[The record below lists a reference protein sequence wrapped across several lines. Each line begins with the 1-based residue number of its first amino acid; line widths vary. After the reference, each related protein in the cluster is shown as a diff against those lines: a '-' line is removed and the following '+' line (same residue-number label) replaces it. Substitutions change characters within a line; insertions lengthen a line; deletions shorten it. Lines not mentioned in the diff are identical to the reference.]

1 MQQDNSSYTV
11 TSPDLMLTDDGPQIL
26 LSSTN
31 SSLITEIKS
40 LFERYINHSIVFNV
54 CSSQTNENNVAW
66 MWYVS
71 RSADIVILDL
81 DTCAWV
87 DVCAAILKE
96 DKKFHDVIYYTENK
110 KRRDLVRLLN
120 ATSTSVILYN
130 TTELDYYLKAKFDVN
145 APK

>member
-1 MQQDNSSYTV
+1 MTPDNSSYTV

-31 SSLITEIKS
+31 KTLITDMKL

-71 RSADIVILDL
+71 RTADVVILDI

-96 DKKFHDVIYYTENK
+96 DKQFHDVIYYTENA
-110 KRRDLVRLLN
+110 KRRELIRLLN

-130 TTELDYYLKAKFDVN
+130 LVELEYYLKAKFDMTI
-145 APK
+145 KQ

>member
-26 LSSTN
+26 LSST
-31 SSLITEIKS
+31 SKKLIDDIKL
-40 LFERYINHSIVFNV
+40 LFEKYINHSIVFNV
-54 CSSQTNENNVAW
+54 CSSKTNENNVAW

-87 DVCAAILKE
+87 DVCASILKE
-96 DKKFHDVIYYTENK
+96 DKQYHDVIYYTENK

-130 TTELDYYLKAKFDVN
+130 TTELDYYLKAKFDVS

>member
-1 MQQDNSSYTV
+1 
-11 TSPDLMLTDDGPQIL
+11 MLTDDGPQIL

-31 SSLITEIKS
+31 KKLIDEIKL
-40 LFERYINHSIVFNV
+40 LFEKYINHSIVFNV
-54 CSSQTNENNVAW
+54 CSSKTNENNVAW

-71 RSADIVILDL
+71 RTADVVILDL

-96 DKKFHDVIYYTENK
+96 DKVQHDVIYYTENK

-130 TTELDYYLKAKFDVN
+130 TTELDYYLKAKFDVS

>member
-1 MQQDNSSYTV
+1 MTPDNSSYTV

-31 SSLITEIKS
+31 KTLITNMKL

-71 RSADIVILDL
+71 RTADVVILDI

-96 DKKFHDVIYYTENK
+96 DKKFHDVIYYTENA
-110 KRRDLVRLLN
+110 KRRELIRLLN
-120 ATSTSVILYN
+120 ATSTSVILYDLV
-130 TTELDYYLKAKFDVN
+130 ELEFYLKAKFDMTI
-145 APK
+145 KQ